1 MNREEI
7 IEKWGGM
14 ESRERDAWVAEVV
27 MGADVVGGNVEH
39 ILGGFRPVPR
49 YTSDISA
56 AWAVLEH
63 MNADHYVSVERL
75 ADCINSTGD
84 YVCECGGFSGWGTAP
99 EAICLAAII
108 AKLTD

>member
-1 MNREEI
+1 VKRKEI
-7 IEKWGGM
+7 IAKWDGM
-14 ESRERDAWVAEVV
+14 GSRERDTWVAEVV
-27 MGADVVGGNVEH
+27 FGMETFGQ
-39 ILGGFRPVPR
+39 FREVNGVR
-49 YTSDISA
+49 VHVSHYTSDISA

-108 AKLTD
+108 AKLME